1 MERIR
6 RLLKITEAK
15 RNHELLLSV
24 KNLRELGTSPF
35 RCIVPTI
42 PRLLPEE
49 LVRGEY
55 FILADLLKSIPGN
68 SSQAR
73 SVEEPQTE
81 IVGGVLVSFVR
92 SDQSLLVVQDPE
104 PAPRSAKKK

>member
-6 RLLKITEAK
+6 RLLEITEAK

-24 KNLRELGTSPF
+24 KNLGELGTSPF

-49 LVRGEY
+49 LVRGEH

-68 SSQAR
+68 SSQPG
-73 SVEEPQTE
+73 SIEEPQTE
-81 IVGGVLVSFVR
+81 IVGGVLVSFVPIGSITFGRTR
-92 SDQSLLVVQDPE
+92 SR
-104 PAPRSAKKK
+104 ACPRSSKKK